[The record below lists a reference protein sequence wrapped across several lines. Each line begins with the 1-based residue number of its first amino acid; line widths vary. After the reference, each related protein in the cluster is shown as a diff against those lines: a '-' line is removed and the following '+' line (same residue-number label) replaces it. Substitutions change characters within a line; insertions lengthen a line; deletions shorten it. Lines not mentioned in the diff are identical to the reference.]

1 MGIIKKLKKHFRR
14 KEKLQKLGTREIYS
28 ISSFDP
34 SKKTILF
41 TSRDFPTH
49 DKDSGSNRLKEII
62 LIYKSLDYNCILFA
76 PDMFED
82 DPYVEFYAGQNIIV
96 FVENM
101 KFRSIY
107 DFAESLKKIDYVWF
121 NGPLALNLFYKKMK
135 TVLPHAKYIYDM
147 VDIHFL
153 RFRRAIEIEPNR
165 ISLKKN
171 YRHFF
176 RLETV
181 VAPKLDYIIAISD
194 KEKEI
199 MSQYADENKII
210 TISNIHYPKI
220 NISERKD
227 FTSSQGII
235 FIGSI
240 HEPNIDA
247 VKFLYD
253 KIMPLVWKE
262 NPELEVSVIGNVSE
276 KLDLKQYP
284 KFKFLGFVESIEDHF
299 MSSRLMVAPL
309 RFGAGVKGKI
319 GQAFEYYLPVVTTDI
334 GAEGMQLV
342 NEKNVLIANE
352 EKSFAEAI
360 LRLYNDEGLWNT
372 LRDHSIDSLRIF
384 SPREAQKTLKN
395 FNF

>member
-1 MGIIKKLKKHFRR
+1 MGIIKKIKKHFRR
-14 KEKLQKLGTREIYS
+14 KEKLKALGTQEI
-28 ISSFDP
+28 INITSFDP
-34 SKKTILF
+34 SRKTILF
-41 TSRDFPTH
+41 VSRDFPTH

-62 LIYKSLDYNCILFA
+62 LIYKDLGYNCILFA
-76 PDMFED
+76 PNMFED
-82 DPYVEFYAGQNIIV
+82 DTYVKFYEQKNIIV
-96 FVENM
+96 FVENN
-101 KFRSIY
+101 KFDTIY
-107 DFAESLKKIDYVWF
+107 DFITIFRKIDFVWF

-135 TVLPHAKYIYDM
+135 MILPHARFMYDM

-153 RFRRAIEIEPNR
+153 RYKRAIELEPHR
-165 ISLKKN
+165 ISLKKK
-171 YRHFF
+171 YKHFF

-181 VAPKLDYIIAISD
+181 VAPQLDYIISISD

-199 MSQYADENKII
+199 MSQYADKNKII

-220 NISERKD
+220 DVSERTD
-227 FTSSQGII
+227 FAESKGII

-253 KIMPLVWKE
+253 KIMPIVWKT
-262 NPELEVSVIGNVSE
+262 NPELEVSVIGNVAD
-276 KLDLKQYP
+276 KLDLKLYP

-299 MSSRLMVAPL
+299 MKSKIMVAPL

-319 GQAFEYYLPVVTTDI
+319 GQAFEYFLPVVTTDI

-352 EKSFAEAI
+352 EKSFATAI
-360 LRLYNDEGLWNT
+360 LKLNNDEELWNK
-372 LRDHSIDSLRIF
+372 LRDHSIDSLDIF
-384 SPREAQKTLKN
+384 SPREAQETLKN

>member
-1 MGIIKKLKKHFRR
+1 MGIIKKIKKHFRR
-14 KEKLQKLGTREIYS
+14 KEKLKTLDTQEI
-28 ISSFDP
+28 INIKSFDP
-34 SKKTILF
+34 SRKTILF
-41 TSRDFPTH
+41 VSRDFPTH

-62 LIYKSLDYNCILFA
+62 FIYKDLGYNCILFA
-76 PDMFED
+76 PYMFED
-82 DPYVEFYAGQNIIV
+82 DTYVKFYQQKNIIV
-96 FVENM
+96 FVENN
-101 KFRSIY
+101 KFRNIY
-107 DFAESLKKIDYVWF
+107 DFLISFKKIDFLWF

-135 TVLPHAKYIYDM
+135 TILPHVKFIYDM

-153 RFRRAIEIEPNR
+153 RYKRAIEIEPNR
-165 ISLKKN
+165 ISLKKK
-171 YRHFF
+171 YKHFF

-181 VAPKLDYIIAISD
+181 IAPQLDYIIAISD

-199 MSQYADENKII
+199 MSQYADKNKII

-220 NISERKD
+220 DISERKN
-227 FTSSQGII
+227 FAASKGVV

-253 KIMPLVWKE
+253 KIMPLVWKI
-262 NPELEVSVIGNVSE
+262 NPELEVSVIGNVAD
-276 KLDLKQYP
+276 KLDLKLYP

-299 MSSRLMVAPL
+299 MQSKIMVAPL

-319 GQAFEYYLPVVTTDI
+319 GQAFEYFLPVVTTDI

-342 NEKNVLIANE
+342 NEKNVLIAND

-360 LRLYNDEGLWNT
+360 IRLNNDEKLWNT
-372 LRDHSIDSLRIF
+372 LREHSVDSLKPF
-384 SPREAQKTLKN
+384 SIAAVSETLKKIN
-395 FNF
+395 

>member
-1 MGIIKKLKKHFRR
+1 MGIIKKIKKHFRR
-14 KEKLQKLGTREIYS
+14 KEKLKTLGTREIAS
-28 ISSFDP
+28 ITSFDP

-82 DPYVEFYAGQNIIV
+82 DPYVKFYTEQNIIV
-96 FVENM
+96 FVENA
-101 KFRSIY
+101 KFLNIY
-107 DFAESLKKIDYVWF
+107 DFAGSLKKIDFVWF
-121 NGPLALNLFYKKMK
+121 NGPLALKLFYQKMK

-153 RFRRAIEIEPNR
+153 RFKRAIEIEPNR

-171 YRHFF
+171 YKHFF

-199 MSQYADENKII
+199 MSQYADKNKII
-210 TISNIHYPKI
+210 TLSNIHYPKI
-220 NISERKD
+220 DISERKN
-227 FTSSQGII
+227 FTASKGIL

-253 KIMPLVWKE
+253 KIMPLVWNKI
-262 NPELEVSVIGNVSE
+262 PELEVSIIGNVAD
-276 KLDLKQYP
+276 KLDVKQYP

-299 MSSRLMVAPL
+299 MSSRFMVAPL

-319 GQAFEYYLPVVTTDI
+319 GQAFEYFLPVVTTDI

-342 NEKNVLIANE
+342 DEKNVLIANE

-360 LRLYNDEGLWNT
+360 IRLNNDEELWNT
-372 LRDHSIDSLRIF
+372 LSKNSIDSLKPF
-384 SPREAQKTLKN
+384 SVTAVSETLKKIR
-395 FNF
+395 